1 MATGRIELV
10 ISETQPAFSKNTGF
24 VFDWDDTLMLTNWC
38 VARGLKFDAKGVP
51 TGVTAEMIRECS
63 RVASYVASVI
73 LLAKQF
79 GSVMIV
85 TNASKFW
92 VETSCSILMPSI
104 RDLILSLPIIS
115 AADIYEKT
123 SPDTM
128 AWKRFAFRKEV
139 LQTAFGDSTL
149 AMRTLV
155 SIGDGEAERQ
165 ASKSLLGF
173 HAPCG
178 SIVPQTI
185 KFSPSSYP
193 DNLIAQLDATAN
205 LIPMV
210 IMESRHMDLVWNY
223 FTFQEAPS
231 GLMRH
236 RCPSPPRLGEI
247 DDDEPLRSNLSLQL
261 VRSAKPKKTGRA
273 TTPYPRY
280 ETLSQEAL
288 FQQIKIEIHG

>member
-1 MATGRIELV
+1 MATGSIQLV

-24 VFDWDDTLMLTNWC
+24 VFDWDDTFMLTNWC
-38 VARGLKFDAKGVP
+38 VARGLKLDAKGVP
-51 TGVTAEMIRECS
+51 TGVTAEMLRECS
-63 RVASYVASVI
+63 GVATYVASVI
-73 LLAKQF
+73 LLAKQL
-79 GSVMIV
+79 GTVMIV
-85 TNASKFW
+85 TNASKVW

-123 SPDTM
+123 SPDTI

-139 LQTAFGDSTL
+139 LQTAFGDSPM

-173 HAPCG
+173 HTPCG
-178 SIVPQTI
+178 SIVPHTI

-210 IMESRHMDLVWNY
+210 VMESRHMDLVWNY
-223 FTFQEAPS
+223 FAFKETPS

-236 RCPSPPRLGEI
+236 RSPSPPRASEI
-247 DDDEPLRSNLSLQL
+247 YDDKPLSLQL
-261 VRSAKPKKTGRA
+261 PRSAKPKKTGRS

-288 FQQIKIEIHG
+288 FQPIKIEIHG